1 MQLNFWDKF
10 VRWVYRCWRDPV
22 KRLALVAAVVTLS
35 CFGLLAGPP
44 YFSTASVP
52 ARWSFDPGLEV
63 QTVTDAE
70 DLRLTLGDAPSQDR
84 ETMRI
89 KVKIDFAF
97 ILAYVAFLVSLGVLA
112 AQKGGWRRAA
122 GVAVALCA
130 LAIGVFDV
138 LENLAILD
146 ILDVRIADTTSTL
159 LDAIR
164 TPARIKW
171 SLAAVCAVLVL
182 LSHYESF
189 TRSTVSDSVRSD
201 KG

>member
-1 MQLNFWDKF
+1 MLLKFWARF
-10 VRWVYRCWRDPV
+10 IAWIYRCWRDPV
-22 KRLALVAAVVTLS
+22 KRLALIAAVATLG

-52 ARWSFDPGLEV
+52 ERWPFDPALEV

-70 DLRLTLGDAPSQDR
+70 DLRLTLGEAPSQDR
-84 ETMRI
+84 ETMRV

-97 ILAYVAFLVSLGVLA
+97 ILAYVTLLVALGVLRA
-112 AQKGGWRRAA
+112 RRGGWRRGT
-122 GVAVALCA
+122 GVAIALCA

-146 ILDVRIADTTSTL
+146 ILDVRIADTTTTL

-164 TPARIKW
+164 DPARIKW
-171 SLAAVCAVLVL
+171 SLAAICAVFVL
-182 LSHYESF
+182 LSHYEPT
-189 TRSTVSDSVRSD
+189 TRSSVSDSIR
-201 KG
+201 

>member
-1 MQLNFWDKF
+1 MQRNFW
-10 VRWVYRCWRDPV
+10 VRFTTWIYGCWRDPV
-22 KRLALVAAVVTLS
+22 KRLALIAALATLG
-35 CFGLLAGPP
+35 CLGLLAGPP

-52 ARWSFDPGLEV
+52 ARWSVDPGLEV
-63 QTVTDAE
+63 QTVTGTE

-97 ILAYVAFLVSLGVLA
+97 IFAYVTLLVALGVLRA
-112 AQKGGWRRAA
+112 RRGGWRRGA
-122 GVAVALCA
+122 GVAIALFA

-146 ILDVRIADTTSTL
+146 ILDVRIADTTTTL

-164 TPARIKW
+164 DPARIKW
-171 SLAAVCAVLVL
+171 SLAAICAVLVL
-182 LSHYESF
+182 LSHYEPT
-189 TRSTVSDSVRSD
+189 TRSSVSDSVR
-201 KG
+201 